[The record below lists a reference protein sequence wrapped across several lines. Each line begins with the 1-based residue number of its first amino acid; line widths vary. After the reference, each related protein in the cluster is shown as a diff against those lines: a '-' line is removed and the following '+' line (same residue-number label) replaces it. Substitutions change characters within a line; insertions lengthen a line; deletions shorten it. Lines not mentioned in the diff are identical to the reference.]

1 MLDSTAR
8 AERIDSTTSEAA
20 SYTWEGPQKTLAV
33 RLPLPLVDRLESEAV
48 ETFRSLTSRGSE
60 IGGLLLGYSTPGAQT
75 VVTVSDFELI
85 SCDYTRGPLYRLSDG
100 DVTRFEQ
107 AIQKYSG
114 NTGARVIGCFRSHT
128 RKGLS
133 LDAEDLAFLEPRF
146 PDPHHVVLLI
156 RPFATKVSSAGI
168 FIRQNGKFSGE
179 NSHREFPFRSSE
191 LARLRGNDKPETSV
205 SAASPAAPTAAQ
217 PAMPPKP
224 QSRAQIVPIASRRE
238 IAPEPV
244 VAPPA
249 LPPIVVERVDA
260 PAPPAPS
267 APKTQPPDRI
277 EARVEARVE
286 APAPAA
292 PGPQPAA
299 PAAEKDAKEKAA
311 AQPAKAAEA
320 PVAIAAVEA
329 PADEIDLPVPAK
341 KNKKLRLL
349 VAAAIGMLVLGG
361 GGLIV
366 YPTLVHRVNRPAP
379 AAQQDSSP
387 LALRVERTSGGMLL
401 TWNRDLPV
409 IQSASKVVLSISDGD
424 RHEAIQL
431 DPNQVRTGS
440 ILYPPITGDVSFQM
454 EVTDP
459 RQSKTT
465 SESLRVLDPRPS
477 PLDQPS
483 GSATPAGASK
493 DGTAVKPAATPDAA
507 TASPSAVDTKTPDD
521 APAAKPAAN
530 LKPFNTA
537 SLAQRLRPA
546 SPADLPDDAP
556 AIGHAAAPAGSA
568 SLPGM
573 EASQIVPPPPP
584 KPAVPVPTPPPAVK
598 VGGQLVSARV
608 LSKVDPEYPKLARQ
622 AGAGGVVELEATIT
636 TDGRVKNPH
645 VIRGNT
651 MLQKAAIDAV
661 LQWRYQPA
669 MLNGKPVDS
678 PVEIKLNFVT
688 QGR

>member
-1 MLDSTAR
+1 
-8 AERIDSTTSEAA
+8 
-20 SYTWEGPQKTLAV
+20 
-33 RLPLPLVDRLESEAV
+33 
-48 ETFRSLTSRGSE
+48 
-60 IGGLLLGYSTPGAQT
+60 
-75 VVTVSDFELI
+75 
-85 SCDYTRGPLYRLSDG
+85 
-100 DVTRFEQ
+100 
-107 AIQKYSG
+107 
-114 NTGARVIGCFRSHT
+114 
-128 RKGLS
+128 LS

-191 LARLRGNDKPETSV
+191 LALLRGNDKPETSV
-205 SAASPAAPTAAQ
+205 SSGSPAAPTAAQ
-217 PAMPPKP
+217 PALPPKP

-238 IAPEPV
+238 VAPEPV
-244 VAPPA
+244 VAPPT
-249 LPPIVVERVDA
+249 LPPIVVERVEA
-260 PAPPAPS
+260 PAPP

-286 APAPAA
+286 APASAGPK
-292 PGPQPAA
+292 PQPAA
-299 PAAEKDAKEKAA
+299 PAVDKDGKEKAA
-311 AQPAKAAEA
+311 APPAKAAEM
-320 PVAIAAVEA
+320 PVATAAVEA
-329 PADEIDLPVPAK
+329 PDAETEIDPPVPTK

-387 LALRVERTSGGMLL
+387 LALRAERTAGGMLL

-409 IQSASKVVLSISDGD
+409 IQSASKVVLSITDGD
-424 RHEAIQL
+424 RHENIQL

-477 PLDQPS
+477 PLDTPS
-483 GSATPAGASK
+483 TAASPAAASK
-493 DGTAVKPAATPDAA
+493 DTPAIQPAATPDA
-507 TASPSAVDTKTPDD
+507 TTSAVDTKATDD
-521 APAAKPAAN
+521 APTTHPAVN

-537 SLAQRLRPA
+537 SLAQRLRPP
-546 SPADLPDDAP
+546 SPSDLPDDAP
-556 AIGHAAAPAGSA
+556 AIGRAATPTGSA
-568 SLPGM
+568 TLPGM
-573 EASQIVPPPPP
+573 EASQVLPPPPP
-584 KPAVPVPTPPPAVK
+584 KPVVPVPTPAQSVR

-608 LSKVDPEYPKLARQ
+608 LSRVDPEYPKIARQ
-622 AGAGGVVELEATIT
+622 AGASGVVELEATIT
-636 TDGRVKNPH
+636 ADGRVKNPH
-645 VIRGNT
+645 VIRGNS
-651 MLQKAAIDAV
+651 MLQKPAIDAV

-669 MLNGKPVDS
+669 MLNGKPVES

>member
-8 AERIDSTTSEAA
+8 AERIDSTTSEAVC
-20 SYTWEGPQKTLAV
+20 YTWEGPQKALAV
-33 RLPLPLVDRLESEAV
+33 RLPLPLIDRLESEAV

-60 IGGLLLGYSTPGAQT
+60 IGGLLLGYSAPGAQT
-75 VVTVSDFELI
+75 VLTVSDFELI

-107 AIQKYSG
+107 AIQKHSG
-114 NTGARVIGCFRSHT
+114 NTSTRVIGYFRSHT
-128 RKGLS
+128 RKGLL

-146 PDPHHVVLLI
+146 PDPLHVVLLI
-156 RPFATKVSSAGI
+156 RPFAAKVSSAGI
-168 FIRQNGKFSGE
+168 FIRQNGKFNGE
-179 NSHREFPFRSSE
+179 NSHREFPFRSPE
-191 LARLRGNDKPETSV
+191 LALLRSNDKPETSV
-205 SAASPAAPTAAQ
+205 SSASPAAPTAAQ
-217 PAMPPKP
+217 PALPPKP

-244 VAPPA
+244 VAPPT
-249 LPPIVVERVDA
+249 LPPLVVERVEA
-260 PAPPAPS
+260 PAPPAPP
-267 APKTQPPDRI
+267 AAKTQPPDRI
-277 EARVEARVE
+277 EARVEA
-286 APAPAA
+286 PAPAA
-292 PGPQPAA
+292 PKPQPAA
-299 PAAEKDAKEKAA
+299 PAAEKDDKGKAA
-311 AQPAKAAEA
+311 AQPAKAVEA
-320 PVAIAAVEA
+320 PAATAAVEA
-329 PADEIDLPVPAK
+329 PDAEIDLPVAAK

-366 YPTLVHRVNRPAP
+366 YPTLVHRVNRPART
-379 AAQQDSSP
+379 AQQDSSP
-387 LALRVERTSGGMLL
+387 LALRAERTAGGMLL

-424 RHEAIQL
+424 RHENIQL

-440 ILYPPITGDVSFQM
+440 ILYQPNTGDVSFQM

-483 GSATPAGASK
+483 GAASK
-493 DGTAVKPAATPDAA
+493 DNPAVKPAATPDA
-507 TASPSAVDTKTPDD
+507 TPTSTSAEDTKAPDD
-521 APAAKPAAN
+521 TPAVKPAAN

-537 SLAQRLRPA
+537 SLAQRLRPVTQ
-546 SPADLPDDAP
+546 ADLPDDAP
-556 AIGHAAAPAGSA
+556 AIGRAAAPSGSG

-573 EASQIVPPPPP
+573 EASQVVPPPPP
-584 KPAVPVPTPPPAVK
+584 KPAVPVPTPPSAVK

-636 TDGRVKNPH
+636 ADGRVKNPH

-651 MLQKAAIDAV
+651 MLQKSAIDAV

-669 MLNGKPVDS
+669 MLNGKPVES